1 MDFKLV
7 EKAYNDG
14 LAVASL
20 IRNAA
25 NEKEAEIALEKVD
38 EYCDFLYDNF
48 GIENEDDTV
57 EGESCY
63 LAFDFY
69 EGAEAK
75 LRNVHYTNNALQG
88 NYGIDTFIQ
97 QLYSGYW
104 LYDKILYE
112 FKKTKQNKEKAKSFI
127 QNLNQFLE
135 TTTHLDDYQ
144 KENILK
150 KIQS

>member
-1 MDFKLV
+1 MDYELV
-7 EKAYNDG
+7 EKAYSNG
-14 LAVASL
+14 LTVASL
-20 IRNAA
+20 IRNAS
-25 NEKEAEIALEKVD
+25 NEKEAETALKKVG
-38 EYCDFLYDNF
+38 EYCDFLDDNF
-48 GIENEDDTV
+48 GTRDKDNTA

-75 LRNVHYTNNALQG
+75 LRNVHYTKNALQG
-88 NYGIDTFIQ
+88 NYGIDTFVK

-112 FKKTKQNKEKAKSFI
+112 FEKVKQDEEKSKSFI
-127 QNLNQFLE
+127 RNLNKFLE

>member
-48 GIENEDDTV
+48 GIENEDDIV

-112 FKKTKQNKEKAKSFI
+112 FEKTKQNKEKAKSFI

>member
-112 FKKTKQNKEKAKSFI
+112 FEKTKQNKEKAKSFI

>member
-38 EYCDFLYDNF
+38 KYCDFLYDNF
-48 GIENEDDTV
+48 GIRNEDDTV

-112 FKKTKQNKEKAKSFI
+112 FEKTKQNKEKAKSFI